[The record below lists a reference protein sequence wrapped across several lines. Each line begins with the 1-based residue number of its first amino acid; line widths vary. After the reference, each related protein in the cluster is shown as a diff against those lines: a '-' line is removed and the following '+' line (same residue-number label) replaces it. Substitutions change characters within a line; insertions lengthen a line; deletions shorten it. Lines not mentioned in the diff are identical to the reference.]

1 MPNSQVVRISPADFR
16 KRLEGGESIAVLDVR
31 EDKERAYCAISL
43 PESTPDLHIPIGHVP
58 ARFDELS
65 EGGGRGLLVVY
76 CHHGVRSMAV
86 AEWLVRNGLTSIANL
101 EGGIDAWSQQV
112 DPSVPRY

>member
-1 MPNSQVVRISPADFR
+1 MSNSQVVRISPADFQ

-31 EDKERAYCAISL
+31 EDRERAYCAISL
-43 PESTPDLHIPIGHVP
+43 PESIPNLHIPIGQVP
-58 ARFDELS
+58 SRFDELDE
-65 EGGGRGLLVVY
+65 EGQRAMLVVY

-101 EGGIDAWSQQV
+101 EGGIDAWSQLV